1 MFELIKNHRELNYID
16 KLFNELSYDSFLSNT
31 VNSRF
36 SDLHLSEDKDMYYIE
51 LALPGLEKKDISLS
65 ISNNYLYLN
74 YESTNEVNKPCWRNS
89 FNRRI
94 KLPSNI
100 KSDNSEAELKN
111 GILSIKIQKDSSKN
125 SHKIKIK

>member
-36 SDLHLSEDKDMYYIE
+36 SDLHLSDDKDMYYIE

-100 KSDNSEAELKN
+100 KSDSSEAELKN

>member
-16 KLFNELSYDSFLSNT
+16 KLFNELSGDSFLSNT
-31 VNSRF
+31 VNNRF
-36 SDLHLSEDKDMYYIE
+36 SDLHLSSDKDMYCIE

-74 YESTNEVNKPCWRNS
+74 YESNNELNKPCWKNS

-94 KLPSNI
+94 KLPRDI
-100 KSDNSEAELKN
+100 KSNSSEAELKN
-111 GILSIKIQKDSSKN
+111 GILSVKIQKDSSGN